1 VKNLGFQSFEFINL
15 QVQTEDQYI
24 FIYDA
29 ILEAVICGNSEIP
42 VDKLQ
47 AHVEMLTTPL
57 PGENFK
63 GIDVE
68 FKVAITILL
77 NILFVHCIYVLTGC
91 LRISINNVLLFH
103 L

>member
-1 VKNLGFQSFEFINL
+1 M

-57 PGENFK
+57 PGENFR

-68 FKVAITILL
+68 FKVQIQNMQHQWCILKWKL
-77 NILFVHCIYVLTGC
+77 LTLLAHIFKYIL
-91 LRISINNVLLFH
+91 
-103 L
+103 

>member
-1 VKNLGFQSFEFINL
+1 MNFYGKVDIIQVRHPSFLLIF

-29 ILEAVICGNSEIP
+29 ILEAVICGNTEIP

-68 FKVAITILL
+68 FKVEY
-77 NILFVHCIYVLTGC
+77 FYHCKQP
-91 LRISINNVLLFH
+91 
-103 L
+103 